1 MEHPHSDY
9 WNFFLLAPARQR
21 ADRPPQADFRLVW
34 GVCSSLAASP
44 SWAVP
49 QCSQKCPFSVNFA
62 PKWLEI
68 LIYAACN
75 YGLCRQQRFGENLET
90 PKPFACIWSSVEVR
104 WQSPGRN
111 QSRCCENTMEAGHL
125 SMFWRT
131 HIHSRTNLNF
141 TVSHSIPNA
150 LTGEHPVFSPVHGLL
165 GQIPVLPVKTGLLFP
180 PAYMARS
187 WALSKGWGAGLKL
200 EGWLTMVPENKP
212 WTC

>member
-21 ADRPPQADFRLVW
+21 ADRPPQADFQLVW

-104 WQSPGRN
+104 WQSPDRN
-111 QSRCCENTMEAGHL
+111 QSRCCENATEAGHL

-131 HIHSRTNLNF
+131 HSFSYQPQFYCKSFYSQCLNRRAPCLLPSPWF
-141 TVSHSIPNA
+141 ARPNPSPSC
-150 LTGEHPVFSPVHGLL
+150 ENWPPVPPSVHGSKLSSFK
-165 GQIPVLPVKTGLLFP
+165 G
-180 PAYMARS
+180 MRS
-187 WALSKGWGAGLKL
+187 QAEAWGVADNG
-200 EGWLTMVPENKP
+200 P
-212 WTC
+212 